1 MKRGV
6 ALGLVAVLLLL
17 IPPVV
22 LGGGVAGISIFGGS
36 PPDCNALG
44 QPVGNGEGADN
55 NTEQAFQFLASRPE
69 LTREQA
75 AAIVGNLMHEDG
87 HEGRDDPL
95 DPMQLNTAGSGAFGI
110 AQWLGGRLRNLKLH
124 KYQDFT
130 WKDFE
135 FQRDFLWW
143 ELKQDPASSG
153 NALEVIRRTSSL
165 REATIAFE
173 QAFERS
179 GDTAS
184 YDERYTNAQNVLKWF
199 GDSAPADELTQGFC
213 TDDGSIPFGGGDR
226 SAEAVKKAADALDAM
241 RLPYNYGGG
250 HVTPAKPTGGQEG
263 SYLGLDCSSSVSWV
277 LQHAGFKIP
286 TMTSGSFM
294 TWGDPGPGKYVTVY
308 ANGGHVFMKIGRR
321 YYGTSGFGH
330 PSAGTGPAWFT
341 KPVSAGYISGF
352 TQVHPHGL

>member
-6 ALGLVAVLLLL
+6 ALGLVVALIVLL
-17 IPPVV
+17 PVV
-22 LGGGVAGISIFGGS
+22 GLVGGVAGFSAFGGS
-36 PPDCNALG
+36 MPNCDALG
-44 QPVGNGEGADN
+44 QPVDIGEGADN

-69 LTREQA
+69 LTRDQA

-87 HEGRDDPL
+87 HKTRTDPL
-95 DPMQLNTAGSGAFGI
+95 NPLQLNTAGSGAFGI
-110 AQWLGGRLRNLKLH
+110 AQWLGGRLDNLKKH

-130 WKDFE
+130 WRDFE
-135 FQRDFLWW
+135 LQLDFLWW
-143 ELKQDPASSG
+143 ELTQDPTDSG
-153 NALEVIRRTSSL
+153 NALEAVRRSSTL

-184 YDERYTNAQNVLKWF
+184 YDDRFTNAQNVLKWF
-199 GDSAPADELTQGFC
+199 GDSASNDDTTLGYC
-213 TDDGSIPFGGGDR
+213 TDDGSIPFGGGDK
-226 SAEAVKKAADALDAM
+226 SAGAVKKAADSLDSM

-250 HVTPAKPTGGQEG
+250 HVTPAKPSGGQQG

-294 TWGDPGPGKYVTVY
+294 SWGDPGPGKYITIY
-308 ANGGHVFMKIGRR
+308 ANGGHVFMKIGKRFF
-321 YYGTSGFGH
+321 GTSGFGH
-330 PSAGTGPAWFT
+330 PAAGTGPAWFT
-341 KPVSAGYISGF
+341 KPVSSGYVSGF